1 MSGQDHRKSSRE
13 SVRKQRPAVL
23 DREHLSRYTMA
34 SAELEREII
43 GLFLMQLPSIVTLLK
58 TAVDNAEWKFATHT
72 LKGSALA
79 IGADRI
85 VATLR
90 LLEATPVA
98 GAEEAK
104 VRLIARLD
112 REIATFREA
121 AGRL

>member
-1 MSGQDHRKSSRE
+1 MSGQNHRKSRQASA
-13 SVRKQRPAVL
+13 RKQRPAIL

-58 TAVDNAEWKFATHT
+58 TAVDEAEWKFATHT

-85 VATLR
+85 VATTR
-90 LLEATPVA
+90 LLEATP
-98 GAEEAK
+98 EEARA
-104 VRLIARLD
+104 RLIARLD
-112 REIATFREA
+112 REIATFRQA